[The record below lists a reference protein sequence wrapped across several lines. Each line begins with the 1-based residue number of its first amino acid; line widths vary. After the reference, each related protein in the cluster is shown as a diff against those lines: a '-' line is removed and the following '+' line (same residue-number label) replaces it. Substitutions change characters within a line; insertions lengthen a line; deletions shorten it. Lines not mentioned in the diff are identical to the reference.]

1 MAITDVIKI
10 KEMVKAKDKGER
22 LEEELQMTEKIEP
35 RGYSS
40 GMPHGDGPYWNQQRQ
55 RTPEDQYQSQ
65 REVLKDE
72 GIIEYM
78 RDNQQQEMM
87 MKYLMKLFN
96 ENPTQFEQQFGN
108 EAAETMRMMQGFS
121 TKGQM
126 EEQGTIFEPGTSEII
141 GQKASFSPDQVA
153 LGTLPTDQSED
164 TGKLREFFQSL
175 ALNPR
180 FPIAEQE
187 SISNTGEEKK
197 SGYQLLIDDYVDA
210 YSEIIGYPGD
220 VLLKQSEFDKELLEK
235 AKDMKEYRQLQ
246 KDNKSISPIGEYLW
260 NLRSEG
266 WEDAILTI
274 ENKFEENRQKFIETK
289 DEEVTPYREGIT
301 EMNED
306 ISGILKNLPKEM
318 WHSLLDKIKPYYL
331 DENEMRMLHPDVDF
345 DKVLKEERLIE
356 RGSEDWNKL
365 QQLDEALQKQVDE
378 RWTRE

>member
-22 LEEELQMTEKIEP
+22 LEEELTMTEKIEP

-87 MKYLMKLFN
+87 MNYLMEMFN
-96 ENPTQFEQQFGN
+96 ENPTKFEQQFGN
-108 EAAETMRMMQGFS
+108 EAAETMRMMQGFK
-121 TKGQM
+121 TKQHM
-126 EEQGTIFEPGTSEII
+126 EEQQGKVFEPGTSEII

-153 LGTLPTDQSED
+153 LGTLPTDQSDNAEQMI
-164 TGKLREFFQSL
+164 EFMMKQLQFKERQNTQSL
-175 ALNPR
+175 LER
-180 FPIAEQE
+180 TQIQ
-187 SISNTGEEKK
+187 
-197 SGYQLLIDDYVDA
+197 
-210 YSEIIGYPGD
+210 
-220 VLLKQSEFDKELLEK
+220 DK
-235 AKDMKEYRQLQ
+235 
-246 KDNKSISPIGEYLW
+246 
-260 NLRSEG
+260 
-266 WEDAILTI
+266 LT
-274 ENKFEENRQKFIETK
+274 
-289 DEEVTPYREGIT
+289 EEVTPYREGIT

-331 DENEMRMLHPDVDF
+331 DENEMRMLHEDVDF
-345 DKVLKEERLIE
+345 DSVLKEERLIE

-365 QQLDEALQKQVDE
+365 QQLKEELRKQSED
-378 RWTRE
+378 WTPGKE

>member
-40 GMPHGDGPYWNQQRQ
+40 GMPHGDGPYWNQQR

-65 REVLKDE
+65 REVLKDQ

-87 MKYLMKLFN
+87 MNYLIEMFN
-96 ENPTQFEQQFGN
+96 ENPTKFEQQFGN
-108 EAAETMRMMQGFS
+108 EASETMRMMQGFS

-164 TGKLREFFQSL
+164 TGKLSEFFQSL

-180 FPIAEQE
+180 FPVAEQE

-220 VLLKQSEFDKELLEK
+220 VLHKQRQFDKELLEK
-235 AKDMKEYRQLQ
+235 AKDMKEYRQLR
-246 KDNKSISPIGEYLW
+246 KDTKSISPIGKYLW
-260 NLRSEG
+260 SLRSEG

-318 WHSLLDKIKPYYL
+318 WHSLLDTIKPYYL